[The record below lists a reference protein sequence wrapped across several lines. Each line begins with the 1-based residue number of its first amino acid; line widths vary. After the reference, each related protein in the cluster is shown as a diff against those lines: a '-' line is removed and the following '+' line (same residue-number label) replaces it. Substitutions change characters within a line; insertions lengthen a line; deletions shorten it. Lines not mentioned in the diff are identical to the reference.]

1 MKKTIKPKGFGYTDE
16 EVLEDITL
24 SDITSVEDWEYV
36 AHPKTLDEY
45 TELKREIEGYIR
57 PNYKSASYVYTDIV
71 KVAHFKLRK
80 NVGRKKG
87 NDNKVYSIIEKNFER
102 GYKRGKLPPVVLKDI
117 NGTIYDWLVN
127 GNHRWLWYCKNGYIY
142 IIVDVYEPKE
152 GFDEEDVIDE
162 IGLLHQP
169 QPDGTSSSRED
180 YVIRGQRWVERRTEA
195 KLKTHQ
201 KDVNKWVD
209 KFAKHECSR
218 FRTDL
223 KKSIFNKSCKSK
235 FLTNY
240 NRTQIKN
247 FYKEKENIT
256 ILDSDAKIKGD
267 KVYRLFEAS
276 QNVLIRDFL
285 PTFLE
290 DAANKITTVLNL
302 WVNTSN
308 KEVEDAESIQKCINK
323 RLSELDDILNDL
335 DTVSQVDEDGEEDLS
350 VEGTGI
356 KLRKYL
362 VYGSRPPQI
371 CGIDDY
377 EGSVEYEVPDFDN
390 EDFGK
395 EKRMYNMTLEIL
407 KGKFEDGVPFS
418 IDEADNVVYPIRIN
432 VSSFKNRKSFRGT
445 LLAELQ
451 KLRDL
456 NQLEFVKGKKGHYRL
471 I

>member
-45 TELKREIEGYIR
+45 AELKREIEGYIR

-87 NDNKVYSIIEKNFER
+87 NDNKVYRIIEKNFER

-169 QPDGTSSSRED
+169 QPDGSSSNYDD

-195 KLKTHQ
+195 KLTTKQ

-209 KFAKHECSR
+209 KFAKHESSR

-240 NRTQIKN
+240 GRGDVVKY
-247 FYKEKENIT
+247 FKDEADIT
-256 ILDSDAKIKGD
+256 ILDSDSEVKTKE
-267 KVYRLFEAS
+267 VHRLFEAS
-276 QNVLIRDFL
+276 QNVFLRDFM
-285 PTFLE
+285 PTFLKN
-290 DAANKITTVLNL
+290 AAKGITTVLNFYVGTGNIQDADGIQICIDNRL
-302 WVNTSN
+302 
-308 KEVEDAESIQKCINK
+308 KEI
-323 RLSELDDILNDL
+323 DDILKNL
-335 DTVSQVDEDGEEDLS
+335 DKVQ
-350 VEGTGI
+350 EGCGT
-356 KLRKYL
+356 KLRSYL
-362 VYGSRPPQI
+362 VFGYRPPMI
-371 CGIDDY
+371 VGVDDY
-377 EGSVEYEVPDFDN
+377 EEPVEYEVPDFDN
-390 EDFGK
+390 EDLGK

-407 KGKFEDGVPFS
+407 KKEFKGGVKFS
-418 IDEADNVVYPIRIN
+418 IDQADDAVYPIRN
-432 VSSFKNRKSFRGT
+432 SVSSFKNRKSFRGT
-445 LLAELQ
+445 LLGELQ

-456 NQLEFVKGKKGHYRL
+456 NQLEFIKGKKGHYRL